1 MRAVP
6 DELDPGI
13 VRDIDARLDGVERAE
28 GVRVLWAVE
37 SGSRAWGFPS
47 PDSDY
52 DGRFIYVR
60 PRREYS
66 SLWPGRDVIETPL
79 DRIFDVNGWDLGK
92 AVRLVVKGNG
102 TVAEWLRSPIV
113 YRGNVDFRD
122 GLLALAEHVA
132 DRALLGRHYLHVGRR
147 QWELTG
153 TRSLKKVFYA
163 VRPAATLRWL
173 RLHPEATIPPMNLI
187 ELLAECEP
195 DADVE
200 RDIHAL
206 IAVKA
211 VTRELG
217 SGEVPAS
224 IQRFVLE
231 EFGLA
236 DEQFADALATDRRG
250 ARDRAQRYFDDAL
263 EKFAE

>member
-6 DELDPGI
+6 DSLDPAV
-13 VRDIDARLDGVERAE
+13 VREIDERLDGVERDDE
-28 GVRVLWAVE
+28 VRVLWAVE

-79 DRIFDVNGWDLGK
+79 DRIFDVNGWDLAK

-113 YRGNVDFRD
+113 YRGDETFRD
-122 GLLALAEHVA
+122 GLLALAEQVA

-173 RLHPEATIPPMNLI
+173 RLHPEETIPPMNLL
-187 ELLAECEP
+187 ELLAECDP
-195 DADVE
+195 DAQVAD
-200 RDIHAL
+200 DIGAL
-206 IAVKA
+206 IELKSR
-211 VTRELG
+211 TRELG

-224 IQRFVLE
+224 IQHFVLE
-231 EFGLA
+231 EFGIA
-236 DEQFADALATDRRG
+236 DEQFADALATDRRE
-250 ARDRAQRYFDDAL
+250 ARAAAQHYFDEAIQRFT
-263 EKFAE
+263 E